1 MDTYYKE
8 PSANQNLLNSC
19 TWGSKWWQ
27 IPAYCLAVHSL
38 ATRAGGRS
46 FARRK
51 RYQQIMQHKTRWKKR
66 KEKWRVVSVALGIKR
81 GHWIECE
88 GWGSLLFKCQFLCHH
103 FYEAFSDLC
112 TCDKSHPPL
121 CYHCY
126 SQTPVTLIK

>member
-19 TWGSKWWQ
+19 IWGSKWWQ

-51 RYQQIMQHKTRWKKR
+51 RHQQIMQHKTRWKKR
-66 KEKWRVVSVALGIKR
+66 KEKWRVFSVALGIKR
-81 GHWIECE
+81 GHWIEYFIDSE
-88 GWGSLLFKCQFLCHH
+88 GWGSLYSNVSSFATTSMKPSQISAHVTNHILLCAITAILKH
-103 FYEAFSDLC
+103 L
-112 TCDKSHPPL
+112 
-121 CYHCY
+121 
-126 SQTPVTLIK
+126 